1 MFHTV
6 LDPLIELPKSMNL
19 GVLRSVID
27 LGLYSSSPHSSIVD
41 VQVRFEDEIIVERD
55 ERYPKTPEPGEDN
68 VSPARVERERVR
80 PTGRIS

>member
-27 LGLYSSSPHSSIVD
+27 LRLYIQLGQFVDRQHCRCDSRTRSSSIEMNAIQD
-41 VQVRFEDEIIVERD
+41 ARTLE
-55 ERYPKTPEPGEDN
+55 KTTSLQLE
-68 VSPARVERERVR
+68 
-80 PTGRIS
+80 